1 MWGCGKGPT
10 DDATVTMDAFSSD
23 DAEESTGTRPNFIG
37 EVVSTAVESTDD
49 RFQTQYENDIDVLY
63 EIDVLDHDYENVFE
77 LGVNVRQS
85 VGSKWMVL
93 IGHLENIFGPET
105 VRGWDSLEEMLDFL
119 EGKVFEFKDQ
129 DFTADEEFT
138 FEHKGDGHTLNFE
151 STFGDLENPPNS
163 MMLPVREVT
172 DAEEL
177 ADLGVETEA
186 ATEEVEF

>member
-1 MWGCGKGPT
+1 
-10 DDATVTMDAFSSD
+10 MDAFSSD

-37 EVVSTAVESTDD
+37 KVIASAVESQEE

-63 EIDVLDHDYENVFE
+63 EIDALDHDWENVFE

-85 VGSKWMVL
+85 IGSKWMVL

-105 VRGWDSLEEMLDFL
+105 VRGWDSLEDMLDFL

-129 DFTADEEFT
+129 DFTADEDFT
-138 FEHKGDGHTLNFE
+138 FEHKGDGHTINFKD
-151 STFGDLENPPNS
+151 TFGDLENPPNS

-177 ADLGVETEA
+177 ADLGVETDG
-186 ATEEVEF
+186 ATEEVDF

>member
-1 MWGCGKGPT
+1 
-10 DDATVTMDAFSSD
+10 MDAFSSD
-23 DAEESTGTRPNFIG
+23 DADESTGTRQNFIG
-37 EVVSTAVESTDD
+37 RIVGNAVESQEE

-63 EIDVLDHDYENVFE
+63 EIEALEEDWENVFE

-85 VGSKWMVL
+85 IGSKWMVL
-93 IGHLENIFGPET
+93 VGHLENIHGAEV
-105 VRGWDSLEEMLDFL
+105 VREFEGLEDMIEFLD
-119 EGKVFEFKDQ
+119 GKVYEFKEQ

-138 FEHKGDGHTLNFE
+138 FEEKGDGHTINFE
-151 STFGDLENPPNS
+151 DTFGDLENPPNS

-177 ADLGVETEA
+177 ADLGVETDA

>member
-1 MWGCGKGPT
+1 
-10 DDATVTMDAFSSD
+10 MDAFSSD
-23 DAEESTGTRPNFIG
+23 DADESTGTRPNFVG
-37 EVVSTAVESTDD
+37 KVVANAVESEEE

-63 EIDVLDHDYENVFE
+63 EIEALDEDYENTFE

-85 VGSKWMVL
+85 IGSKWMVL
-93 IGHLENIFGPET
+93 IGHLENIHGTET
-105 VRGWDSLEEMLDFL
+105 VRGWESLEDMLEFL
-119 EGKVFEFKDQ
+119 KDKVYEFKEQ

-138 FEHKGDGHTLNFE
+138 FEHKSDGHTINFKD
-151 STFGDLENPPNS
+151 TFGDLDNPPNS
-163 MMLPVREVT
+163 MLLPVREVT